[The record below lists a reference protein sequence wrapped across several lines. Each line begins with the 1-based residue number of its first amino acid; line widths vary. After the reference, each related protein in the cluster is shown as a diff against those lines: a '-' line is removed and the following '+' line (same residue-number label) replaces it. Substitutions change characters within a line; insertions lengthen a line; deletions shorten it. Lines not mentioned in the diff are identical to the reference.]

1 MKGTDNAGQR
11 HWLKAAHFNT
21 EAAASAA
28 SAPGEIDV
36 VFYGD
41 SITEG
46 WRGTSFGFPVGRK
59 QTIPAVFSSLFTL
72 DGGGKYEGLPLG
84 ISGDTVST
92 YNTTLYI
99 LYESIILFVTNGGIM
114 MSCMLSDIVL
124 SCLSVFPIFFQMEQ
138 YMILFLYYYFFHPF

>member
-84 ISGDTVST
+84 ISGDTVSCQ
-92 YNTTLYI
+92 TLY
-99 LYESIILFVTNGGIM
+99 
-114 MSCMLSDIVL
+114 CIVL
-124 SCLSVFPIFFQMEQ
+124 SLFFSNFILMKL
-138 YMILFLYYYFFHPF
+138 YMI